1 MDPADIVL
9 KKVEMNEGDSVCT
22 RLKKLLLRGFY
33 FCQLNGGYFAL
44 YGLMLPGI
52 LMNILSA
59 VFNEFQGGCSFPY
72 ISEVGREG
80 VNQVIFVTSTAI
92 IIIPWLIFSVFF
104 LFTSWSYAQFVIPN
118 IFYRGFFD
126 LCQLL
131 VFILTT
137 HSNVYFFTTSIYD
150 ILSFPEYHGK
160 LTTKLALYGCIAYTI
175 DTVACSL
182 FLPSPWEKMK
192 WTKIIYCILSWV
204 FGLMFGLLNLVK
216 GCPAQ
221 KLPMDRCFL
230 MTSEDYCF
238 AKQDPNNLAM
248 TILRYYPRCHTLH
261 FIRGLSEVLHDHSFY
276 K

>member
-1 MDPADIVL
+1 MDPADVVL
-9 KKVEMNEGDSVCT
+9 KKVEMNEGDIVCT

-59 VFNEFQGGCSFPY
+59 VFNECWFLDCDYFSRFQGGCSFPY

-126 LCQLL
+126 LCQLVRIPFCSWL
-131 VFILTT
+131 
-137 HSNVYFFTTSIYD
+137 
-150 ILSFPEYHGK
+150 
-160 LTTKLALYGCIAYTI
+160 LA
-175 DTVACSL
+175 
-182 FLPSPWEKMK
+182 
-192 WTKIIYCILSWV
+192 
-204 FGLMFGLLNLVK
+204 
-216 GCPAQ
+216 
-221 KLPMDRCFL
+221 CF
-230 MTSEDYCF
+230 
-238 AKQDPNNLAM
+238 
-248 TILRYYPRCHTLH
+248 YPHN
-261 FIRGLSEVLHDHSFY
+261 S
-276 K
+276 